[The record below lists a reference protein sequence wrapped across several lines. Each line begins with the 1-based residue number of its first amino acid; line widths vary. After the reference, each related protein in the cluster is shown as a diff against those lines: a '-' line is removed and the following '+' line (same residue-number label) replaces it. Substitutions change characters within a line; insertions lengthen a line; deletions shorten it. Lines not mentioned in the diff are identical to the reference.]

1 MNYLRSCIG
10 SSETTIH
17 PCEEGVRKKI
27 VLVGDGYCGKTS
39 LQVAFRTD
47 NFYGGRGKHD
57 SFEEDYRATIFETY
71 ATTFSFFNDDGD
83 VTTMELAIWDTAG
96 QETYERLRPLSYP
109 NTDVMMVCFSIDSPD
124 SLRNVEELWKPE
136 LDLFCPHVPI
146 ILVGKLNAD
155 ITNYVNCEIS
165 LLSVTMIERKVAVQ

>member
-1 MNYLRSCIG
+1 MDCLHSCIG
-10 SSETTIH
+10 SNAPTVH
-17 PCEEGVRKKI
+17 PCEEGIRKKI
-27 VLVGDGYCGKTS
+27 VVVGDGYCGKTS

-47 NFYGGRGKHD
+47 NFYGGRGNHD

-124 SLRNVEELWKPE
+124 SLQNVLELWKPE

-146 ILVGKLNAD
+146 ILVGKLNTD
-155 ITNYVNCEIS
+155 LTNYDLCKFIY
-165 LLSVTMIERKVAVQ
+165 LCATMMEREVAA